1 MSSRQSKKLKD
12 PQRKPASKDSARDKS
27 GIEAEEIEKKS

>member
-12 PQRKPASKDSARDKS
+12 PQRHAASKV
-27 GIEAEEIEKKS
+27 EEIEKKSLAIDLHFND